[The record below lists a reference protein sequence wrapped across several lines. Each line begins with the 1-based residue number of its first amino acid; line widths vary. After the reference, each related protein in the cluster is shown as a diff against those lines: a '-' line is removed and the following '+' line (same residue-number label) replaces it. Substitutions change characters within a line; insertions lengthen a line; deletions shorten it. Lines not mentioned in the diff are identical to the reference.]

1 MSNNVLKIK
10 ELENKYGRTPFAEL
24 ERKFDQLIFSIE
36 KQNKVINSNRK
47 LHKISEATKILGLS
61 TSTIHKLIRHKEIHT
76 TSLGGRN
83 YIPQSEL
90 DRLNGIL

>member
-1 MSNNVLKIK
+1 MSNNLVKIR
-10 ELENKYGRTPFAEL
+10 ELENKYGMTPLAEL

-47 LHKISEATKILGLS
+47 LYKISEATKLLGLS
-61 TSTIHKLIRHKEIHT
+61 TSTIHKLIRHEEIKT